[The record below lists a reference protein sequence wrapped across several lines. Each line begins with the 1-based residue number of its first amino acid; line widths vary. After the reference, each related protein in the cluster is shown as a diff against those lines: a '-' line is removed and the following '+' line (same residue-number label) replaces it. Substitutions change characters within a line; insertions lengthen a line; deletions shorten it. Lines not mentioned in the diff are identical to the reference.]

1 MYLCYV
7 PVSRQVL
14 YYLAMGQSQV
24 CTTELSSIHVIRTIR
39 SFLQLDLYAYLLRKV
54 SLLAKIGRI
63 MTYLAVSYS
72 GSSVLFLLMAVPAL
86 SALVRF
92 LFCS

>member
-1 MYLCYV
+1 MQCSCIEASPILF
-7 PVSRQVL
+7 SN
-14 YYLAMGQSQV
+14 GQSLV

-39 SFLQLDLYAYLLRKV
+39 SFLLLSFLCLFAQKGILV
-54 SLLAKIGRI
+54 CICRI

-92 LFCS
+92 LFVS